1 MVDILHKLP
10 NCIQG
15 DEASVCMTE
24 VGLYCRYHMITRHD
38 IVDKSPNDDH
48 SVLTGNVHVHT
59 STNTHAYTQY
69 RVYILWYN

>member
-24 VGLYCRYHMITRHD
+24 VGLYYRYHMITRHD
-38 IVDKSPNDDH
+38 FVDESPNDDH
-48 SVLTGNVHVHT
+48 SVLIHHSVKCTCVHKH
-59 STNTHAYTQY
+59 
-69 RVYILWYN
+69 

>member
-24 VGLYCRYHMITRHD
+24 VGLYYRYHMITRHD
-38 IVDKSPNDDH
+38 FVDESPNDDH
-48 SVLTGNVHVHT
+48 SVLT
-59 STNTHAYTQY
+59 S
-69 RVYILWYN
+69 